1 MTFEVGWGQRTVG
14 LAVLLACAGLAGWMR
29 FDLPWPTWVVLG
41 VFFVAALVSSVSNFG
56 ERLHADELG
65 LRWENVLLRRERR
78 ASWSDVL
85 SAVELDGKTIFL
97 TVEGQRR
104 WVLDAFDG
112 AELLRKLLQ
121 EHGVSVE
128 LRTRPRLRDLG
139 RGSRTPPPA

>member
-1 MTFEVGWGQRTVG
+1 MTFEVGWGQRAVG
-14 LAVLLACAGLAGWMR
+14 LVVLLACAGLAAWMR

-41 VFFVAALVSSVSNFG
+41 VFFAAALVSSLSNFG
-56 ERLHADELG
+56 ERLHADEEG

-78 ASWSDVL
+78 APWRDVL
-85 SAVELDGKTIFL
+85 SAVELDGRTFFL

-112 AELLRKLLQ
+112 AELLSRLLQ

-128 LRTRPRLRDLG
+128 QRTRPRLRDLG